1 MSTGVCNG
9 SQRVQTRIFCT
20 QGNVI
25 SMHTWSMSYKKYHAS
40 SWLQVAASL
49 VLGILKSGSH
59 MKVGS
64 PATSTTVS
72 ALCTEP
78 SHHEVCVVTRG
89 EQDTHRIFVSEQ
101 APENTQGKLSF
112 GNVPIDFITSV
123 LFPSSCW
130 RRQQMRIPVQ
140 TRGYLQHSKRQPVP
154 RSSHSAL
161 CHGLWW
167 RAHWMPVGL
176 AVHVMLCSEQT
187 RQTCCLLC
195 WEWKWNYS
203 RLSATNVMVLNAL
216 PWQRVGVPGTRGY
229 VHFSPPHNARII
241 SCSQK
246 IL

>member
-1 MSTGVCNG
+1 
-9 SQRVQTRIFCT
+9 
-20 QGNVI
+20 
-25 SMHTWSMSYKKYHAS
+25 
-40 SWLQVAASL
+40 
-49 VLGILKSGSH
+49 
-59 MKVGS
+59 
-64 PATSTTVS
+64 
-72 ALCTEP
+72 
-78 SHHEVCVVTRG
+78 
-89 EQDTHRIFVSEQ
+89 
-101 APENTQGKLSF
+101 
-112 GNVPIDFITSV
+112 
-123 LFPSSCW
+123 
-130 RRQQMRIPVQ
+130 MRIPVQ

-246 IL
+246 ILWGNFSGDGRKVSLTYHIWHCCSMWHTKHFLHLLLQVLDLPLRIKLLDILLCPGFMGTSSG